1 MRKFYFCTAIKFTY
15 LYSLALTWKIE
26 HEGGKRPKTSLR
38 GTSIQKY
45 EIAQNCPFFPSLPSL
60 FPRWSHFIVLKNL
73 RWSLEMYSEVI
84 VSSYFHSVSQSCPIL
99 STNCTFRKWFY
110 VCFVYFAAIA
120 QGWWINLRSFIFILY
135 IFLHIWCERGA
146 KSHVAKEI
154 SERGRTRSREKGN
167 QGVGDVR
174 FINILQLNFFYLF
187 FLIALLHHFFPYL
200 FYPRNLPT
208 PTTHAPRHLATLV
221 SSHLLSK
228 TVHSLRRSNVINRLL
243 MWELLRQLLLTKVQK
258 SMWWNI
264 QISQSRRIISF
275 LLYVFP
281 VWTV

>member
-1 MRKFYFCTAIKFTY
+1 MILRLFRLFRGDRSGMMDKSSVFY
-15 LYSLALTWKIE
+15 
-26 HEGGKRPKTSLR
+26 
-38 GTSIQKY
+38 
-45 EIAQNCPFFPSLPSL
+45 
-60 FPRWSHFIVLKNL
+60 
-73 RWSLEMYSEVI
+73 
-84 VSSYFHSVSQSCPIL
+84 
-99 STNCTFRKWFY
+99 
-110 VCFVYFAAIA
+110 
-120 QGWWINLRSFIFILY
+120 IFLY
-135 IFLHIWCERGA
+135 IFLHICCERGV
-146 KSHVAKEI
+146 KSNVAKEI
-154 SERGRTRSREKGN
+154 SGRGRTRSSEKGN

-187 FLIALLHHFFPYL
+187 FFNCFTLSFFSIP
-200 FYPRNLPT
+200 FLPT
-208 PTTHAPRHLATLV
+208 KFTHTHDPRPLPTTHAPRHLATLV

-228 TVHSLRRSNVINRLL
+228 TVHSLRRSNVINGLL

>member
-1 MRKFYFCTAIKFTY
+1 MILRLFRLFRGDRSGMMDKSSVFY
-15 LYSLALTWKIE
+15 
-26 HEGGKRPKTSLR
+26 
-38 GTSIQKY
+38 
-45 EIAQNCPFFPSLPSL
+45 
-60 FPRWSHFIVLKNL
+60 
-73 RWSLEMYSEVI
+73 
-84 VSSYFHSVSQSCPIL
+84 
-99 STNCTFRKWFY
+99 
-110 VCFVYFAAIA
+110 
-120 QGWWINLRSFIFILY
+120 IFLY
-135 IFLHIWCERGA
+135 IFLHICCERGV
-146 KSHVAKEI
+146 KSNVAKEL
-154 SERGRTRSREKGN
+154 SGRGRTRSSEKGN